1 MTRKYV
7 IIVDEKSNKI
17 IIPSR
22 WLSYDR
28 KSYSFPPNNVSTADI
43 KQAIVD
49 DTDPDENYVE
59 KPLQKVVKFCLDYP
73 TAVEEKNL
81 HGIENVT
88 DPSDAENLKRT
99 RKRRNKKR
107 LSNDYV
113 IPKKRNPLEE
123 VNYNSE
129 SNDTDGND
137 DSLQQ
142 DPLAIEKSPSY
153 ATLNLEGISAQV
165 NVLQPNKSSVSNVA
179 TKQISCNQFQDSDV
193 DEIEE
198 MGRETAPSLQKIYD
212 MQKLI
217 LRKVNYLTKKQES
230 NEKLLKNQRRQ
241 FQVSSKPNVLSQDH
255 LKMLNEHFPI
265 DADVNNEKKKIDKVE
280 AQLLHKKFAKAVM
293 PCSSAATGRE
303 KTLSLNGILDKC
315 CNQGNQILLDVEHLQ
330 GAGGVNV
337 HDLIYNMV
345 PKLINDEVLQNYSF
359 YGRKSR
365 GEEKNK
371 CFSELYIC
379 KCIYTASKLSFPKAT
394 DDDIKKSLCSFL
406 DQASTRF
413 KRSQKSNRKS
423 DSFILPLQLDGTDDK
438 SDHA

>member
-280 AQLLHKKFAKAVM
+280 AQLLHKKFAKAV
-293 PCSSAATGRE
+293 
-303 KTLSLNGILDKC
+303 
-315 CNQGNQILLDVEHLQ
+315 VEHLQ